1 MKQTSYARERIES
14 SPTRRYLFGIIL
26 EGAAMA
32 MHSTAAFTAD
42 DVLDLP
48 LPNGVIGYEFVD
60 GQPVPVM
67 PASRIHS
74 RLIVQVTRVLANY
87 VIEHGLSGEV
97 HCDAGFVLGLRRDP
111 ERMRGPD
118 VAYIERA
125 KVQANPDPERLMR
138 CAPDLAIEIDLT
150 SAKKPGGKQRIA
162 EYLEAGTR
170 LVWAIDPHT
179 RTATVHRPD
188 GSVEVVREMLD
199 AEDVVPGFKLRLEDL
214 FDR

>member
-1 MKQTSYARERIES
+1 
-14 SPTRRYLFGIIL
+14 
-26 EGAAMA
+26 

-67 PASRIHS
+67 SASRIHS
-74 RLIVQVTRVLANY
+74 RLMAKMTYLLERHTV
-87 VIEHGLSGEV
+87 EHELSGEV
-97 HCDAGFVLGLRRDP
+97 HTDAGFVLGLRRDP

-125 KVQANPDPERLMR
+125 KVEANPDPERLMR

-162 EYLEAGTR
+162 EYLDAGTR

-188 GSVEVVREMLD
+188 GSADVVHEHEMLD
-199 AEDVVPGFKLRLEDL
+199 ADDVVPGFQLRLEDL